1 MSLFE
6 IFNFFHNAIHASA
19 FNLVNTFQNVDQW
32 TLRVSCVELQLMFK
46 QLQNLA
52 EPKDKTE
59 QKDKAVIEKEKAI
72 SEKAKAELNQ
82 WLDIV
87 AKAAISVFQLN
98 KYVVIILA
106 LFFVFLFCSYILL

>member
-1 MSLFE
+1 MYVNLIFSLPFW
-6 IFNFFHNAIHASA
+6 IGFSI
-19 FNLVNTFQNVDQW
+19 FQNVDQW

-59 QKDKAVIEKEKAI
+59 QKDKAVIEKEKAT

-98 KYVVIILA
+98 KYVFIV
-106 LFFVFLFCSYILL
+106 VF